1 MDIVAVVA
9 RAGNA
14 DVGVVVECVD
24 VVGSVRK
31 GKVAEP
37 A

>member
-1 MDIVAVVA
+1 MDIVVAA

-14 DVGVVVECVD
+14 DAGVVVEYAG
-24 VVGSVRK
+24 VVGSVCK
-31 GKVAEP
+31 GKVAEL